1 MKRSRGEGR
10 LFRPSYTTATG
21 ERKRTAT
28 WWIQYHRNGSKVR
41 ESSKSERKQDAARL
55 LRDRLAALA
64 AGRPT
69 GPVVERTTYDDM
81 AKILE
86 DSFVVNGR
94 RSLKRLKGALVHLA
108 GEFRGVPARAIDEG
122 RIGAYTRKRLD
133 EGAANGTINRELTAL
148 KRMYNLAIRAQRVA
162 RRPHIEMLAEAT
174 PRSGFVERQ
183 QYEAILAKLPTAVQP
198 VVATAYLTGWRLA
211 SEILTRQWRHVDLN
225 AGFLRLEPGETKNG
239 QGRMFPLIPELR
251 AVLEAQRKHTT
262 DVEQATGQVVPWVF
276 HRNGKPLASLRKGW
290 DRACTEAG
298 FPALI
303 PHDLRRSAV
312 RNLERAGVPRS
323 TAMAMVG
330 HKTESIYRRYAI
342 VDETMLREG
351 AEKLATYHDNA
362 HADSIT
368 TGIVVPIG
376 RKAAG
381 KS

>member
-10 LFRPSYTTATG
+10 IFQPSYTTPAG
-21 ERKRTAT
+21 ERKKTAT
-28 WWIQYHRNGSKVR
+28 WWIQYFRNGERVR

-69 GPVVERTTYDDM
+69 GPLVERTTYDDM
-81 AKILE
+81 ARMLE
-86 DSFVVNGR
+86 DSYVVNKR

-108 GEFRGVPARAIDEG
+108 EEFKGVPARAIDEG

-133 EGAANGTINRELTAL
+133 EGAANGTANRELTAL
-148 KRMYNLAIRAQRVA
+148 KRMYNLALQAQRVS

-174 PRSGFVERQ
+174 PRSGFVERR
-183 QYEAILAKLPTAVQP
+183 QYEAILGNLPTTVAP

-211 SEILTRQWRHVDLN
+211 SEVLTRQWRHVDFH

-239 QGRMFPLIPELR
+239 LGRMFPLIPELR
-251 AVLEAQRKHTT
+251 AVLQAQRQYTT
-262 DVEQATGQVVPWVF
+262 DVEQATGQVVPWIF
-276 HRNGKPLASLRKGW
+276 HRNGRPLVSIRKAW
-290 DRACTEAG
+290 DKACTAAG
-298 FPALI
+298 FPSLI

-323 TAMAMVG
+323 TAMQLVG
-330 HKTESIYRRYAI
+330 HQTESIYRRYAI
-342 VDETMLREG
+342 VDETMLQEG
-351 AEKLATYHDNA
+351 AAKLAAYHNDVA
-362 HADSIT
+362 T
-368 TGIVVPIG
+368 TGTVVQIN

-381 KS
+381 KR